1 MKNKT
6 KKVSSL
12 SWIKDERELNLG
24 VKCDW
29 IMNENKGIKQTWE
42 DTRTLNINVWQ
53 VDNLELR

>member
-6 KKVSSL
+6 KKVSRL

-42 DTRTLNINVWQ
+42 DTRTLNINV
-53 VDNLELR
+53 LGG